1 MRKGFPMDR
10 IKRWLNRLDTPFE
23 YLGVGLLAAMV
34 LIVTWQVFSRAIF
47 NAAPRWS
54 EEVSLILMI
63 WVAFLGIAIGF
74 RERVHIAVGIFV
86 DRLPEGAQNWVQRF
100 IYALVFAFGL
110 YLLVQGWQFTL
121 QTSRAT
127 LPSTGLPRSALYAV
141 LPISGLMICVYTA
154 LQALGVRTE
163 KYRDPE
169 SVEEA
174 PEGRVE

>member
-1 MRKGFPMDR
+1 MMDR
-10 IKRWLNRLDTPFE
+10 IKRWLSKLDAPFE
-23 YLGVGLLAAMV
+23 YLALGFLAAMV

-54 EEVSLILMI
+54 EEVSLIMMI
-63 WVAFLGIAIGF
+63 WVGFLGIAIGF
-74 RERVHIAVGIFV
+74 RERVHIAVGMFV
-86 DRLPEGAQNWVQRF
+86 DMLPEGSRKWVQRI

-141 LPISGLMICVYTA
+141 MPVSGFMICVYTV
-154 LQALGVRTE
+154 LQILGVRTE

>member
-1 MRKGFPMDR
+1 MERL
-10 IKRWLNRLDTPFE
+10 KRWLSRLDAPFE
-23 YLGVGLLAAMV
+23 YLGLGFLAAMV

-47 NAAPRWS
+47 NAAPPWA
-54 EEVSLILMI
+54 EEVSIILAI

-74 RERVHIAVGIFV
+74 RERVHIAVGMFV
-86 DRLPEGAQNWVQRF
+86 ERLPEGVQRWVQRL
-100 IYALVFAFGL
+100 IYALIFAFGL

-127 LPSTGLPRSALYAV
+127 LPSTGWPRSALYAV
-141 LPISGLMICVYTA
+141 MPISGFMICVYTA
-154 LQALGVRTE
+154 LQVLGVRTE
-163 KYRDPE
+163 KDRDPE

>member
-1 MRKGFPMDR
+1 MDR
-10 IKRWLNRLDTPFE
+10 VKRWLSRLDAPFE
-23 YLGVGLLAAMV
+23 YLGLGFLAAMV

-47 NAAPRWS
+47 NAAPPWS

-63 WVAFLGIAIGF
+63 WVGFLGLAIGF
-74 RERVHIAVGIFV
+74 RERAHIAVGIFV
-86 DRLPEGAQNWVQRF
+86 DRLPEGAQRWVQR
-100 IYALVFAFGL
+100 LVYGLIFAFGL

-141 LPISGLMICVYTA
+141 MPISGLMVCVYAA

-163 KYRDPE
+163 KERDAG
-169 SVEEA
+169 SVEDA